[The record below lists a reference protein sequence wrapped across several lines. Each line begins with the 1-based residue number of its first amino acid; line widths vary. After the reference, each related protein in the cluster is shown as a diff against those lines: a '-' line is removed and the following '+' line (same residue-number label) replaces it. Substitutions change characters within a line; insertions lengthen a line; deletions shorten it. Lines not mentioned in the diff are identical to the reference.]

1 MTQDW
6 ADRIR
11 IIQEWDKIPLSKVLS
26 IYRLII
32 KEEVTPLIWNQSC
45 KSLYS
50 GFVCLFLYITQCAIF
65 FGMRVVNEHPITFSN
80 LLKGFSYDLGFMTL
94 TDTKIWC
101 FLKLCFFLVVAVGHQ
116 VPWAVILLNMS
127 TFQCVSCLVLTSWRW
142 WRPLIQQQQLPGWS
156 SRWGWV
162 YHSDPCRT
170 AAGNHH

>member
-1 MTQDW
+1 MESVSYTNGTKFLSHL
-6 ADRIR
+6 RI
-11 IIQEWDKIPLSKVLS
+11 
-26 IYRLII
+26 YTLII
-32 KEEVTPLIWNQSC
+32 KEEVTPLIWDQSC

-50 GFVCLFLYITQCAIF
+50 GVFWGFFMFYPVCHIF
-65 FGMRVVNEHPITFSN
+65 WNEGHKWAS
-80 LLKGFSYDLGFMTL
+80 GFSYDLGFMTL
-94 TDTKIWC
+94 TDAKIWS

-116 VPWAVILLNMS
+116 VPWDGILLNMS